1 MSDKIKNYYSKLS
14 DKETNK
20 PKLDKNY
27 KQHYIMPCSMILAL
41 GGTGS
46 GKTNA
51 LISFLE
57 RKAAAFYK
65 IIIYSGST
73 TDEPLYEMLKK
84 QGGESVELYTDIK
97 DLPELSSYD
106 SDKQYE
112 N

>member
-1 MSDKIKNYYSKLS
+1 MADKIKNYYSKLS
-14 DKETNK
+14 NSETNK

-27 KQHYIMPCSMILAL
+27 KQHYILPCSMILAL

-57 RKAAAFYK
+57 RKTAAFYK

-73 TDEPLYEMLKK
+73 TDEPLYEMLKNK
-84 QGGESVELYTDIK
+84 VENLLNYIQILK
-97 DLPELSSYD
+97 IYLNYPLMIQINNM
-106 SDKQYE
+106 K